1 LLKHYLSLC
10 FYVRILLI
18 YYVNLL
24 KKEGRNMALFGFIG
38 AGNMGYP
45 LIQAAGN
52 TFGKDEVVFT
62 DASQERCQYV
72 NKEIQVPYVK
82 ENIEVVKQC
91 KYLILAV
98 KPQFF
103 SSVLDEIKASVTK
116 EHIVISIA
124 AGITI
129 ATMKEILGDT
139 VRIVRAMPNTPAMV
153 YKGMTGISYSQDNYS
168 DIEKAE
174 IDRFFLSFGKYE
186 VFDEKLMNAVVCA
199 NGSSPAYVYM
209 FIEALADSVVAY
221 GIPRDKAYVLAAQT
235 VLGAATM
242 VLETGEHP
250 GKLKDN
256 VCSPGGTTIAA
267 VKALEEYGLRN
278 AIMKA
283 TDACYDK
290 AVAMSKK
297 L

>member
-168 DIEKAE
+168 DAEKTE

>member
-1 LLKHYLSLC
+1 
-10 FYVRILLI
+10 
-18 YYVNLL
+18 
-24 KKEGRNMALFGFIG
+24 MAIFGFIG

-91 KYLILAV
+91 KYLVLAV

-103 SSVLDEIKASVTK
+103 SIVLDEIKASVTK

-129 ATMKEILGDT
+129 AAMKEILGDT

-153 YKGMTGISYSQDNYS
+153 YKGMTGISYSLDNYS
-168 DIEKAE
+168 EIEKTE

-221 GIPRDKAYVLAAQT
+221 GIPRDKAYILAAQT
-235 VLGAATM
+235 VLGAASM

-250 GKLKDN
+250 GRLKDN

-283 TDACYDK
+283 TDSCYDK
-290 AVAMSKK
+290 AVALSKK

>member
-1 LLKHYLSLC
+1 
-10 FYVRILLI
+10 
-18 YYVNLL
+18 
-24 KKEGRNMALFGFIG
+24 MALFGFIG

-45 LIQAAGN
+45 LIKAAGN
-52 TFGKDEVVFT
+52 TFGKEEVVFT

-72 NKEIQVPYVK
+72 NKETQVPYV
-82 ENIEVVKQC
+82 EGNIEVVKQC
-91 KYLILAV
+91 KYIVLAV

-103 SSVLDEIKASVTK
+103 SIVLDEIKEFITK

-124 AGITI
+124 AGITV
-129 ATMKEILGDT
+129 ATIKERLGDNT
-139 VRIVRAMPNTPAMV
+139 RIVRAMPNTPAMV
-153 YKGMTGISYSQDNYS
+153 YKGMTGISYSKDSYNEE
-168 DIEKAE
+168 EKTV
-174 IDRFFLSFGKYE
+174 IDRFFRSFGKYE
-186 VFDEKLMNAVVCA
+186 VFDEGLINAVVCA
-199 NGSSPAYVYM
+199 SGSSPAYVYM
-209 FIEALADSVVAY
+209 FIEALADSVVAH

-235 VLGAATM
+235 VMGAAAM

-267 VKALEEYGLRN
+267 VKALEEHGLRN

-290 AVAMSKK
+290 AVDLSKK
-297 L
+297 N

>member
-1 LLKHYLSLC
+1 
-10 FYVRILLI
+10 
-18 YYVNLL
+18 
-24 KKEGRNMALFGFIG
+24 
-38 AGNMGYP
+38 
-45 LIQAAGN
+45 
-52 TFGKDEVVFT
+52 
-62 DASQERCQYV
+62 
-72 NKEIQVPYVK
+72 
-82 ENIEVVKQC
+82 
-91 KYLILAV
+91 V